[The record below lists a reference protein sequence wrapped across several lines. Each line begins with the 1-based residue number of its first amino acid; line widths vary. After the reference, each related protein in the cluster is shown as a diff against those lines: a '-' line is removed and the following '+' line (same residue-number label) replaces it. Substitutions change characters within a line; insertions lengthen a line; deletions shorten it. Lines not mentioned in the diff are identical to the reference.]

1 MAKYPNRISV
11 PTAITKRTTLD
22 LSCQHITTGNFMDFM
37 LSKRMRLVPT
47 QSVELSHNLFSRA
60 DALLKPTYGDSTI
73 RSRAFFVPYRTIMP
87 AWNDFIEDAVHNYPN
102 GGSSLV
108 PYAHRIK
115 NSQLVYMLMQASGT
129 DSSPAMSVLTDN
141 LDTADFVIIP
151 SRPDGPCQGFN
162 LTPHGS
168 RTLKLLMQCG
178 IAIDFNLRNAEI
190 YHSAMQLLALAKV
203 YYDWYYQNQYINDEF
218 AMLMESFFNYDN
230 ETDFADWFTYDKIA
244 VIFAVINKVNYDSDY
259 FVSAWDNPVGP
270 NSGSMSQ
277 VTIKDP
283 TLTDNS
289 YDSVETH
296 VNGTPYASIRDIN
309 VSGSSQQ
316 YNALSQYTIDAL
328 KSLNDY
334 CKRKQIAGARVF
346 DRYLAEFGVTLESE
360 ALKRSIYITDY
371 IQGVNIGDVT
381 STADTE
387 GAPLGSYAGK
397 AISSGKDGSFD
408 FQTPEEGEL
417 IIISTIIPRVS
428 YYQGQDKTTMAQTRM
443 DFWLPEFD
451 AMGVQ
456 SLDTREVF
464 MPLDARQQYPAGTTN
479 YTSLDYNNLVFGF
492 VPRYAEL
499 KRGVDMITGD
509 FRLRSRDAGGDSWS
523 LFRDLTPIFAKRGIA
538 GTKHDRAFTTGYDSE
553 QYSRIFNVINEE
565 YDHFKI
571 QHLFTIK
578 TSFPG
583 HGLYDDYEFKDE
595 HNAKHVQLDV
605 QGVKVN

>member
-47 QSVELSHNLFSRA
+47 QSVEISHNLFSRA
-60 DALLKPTYGDSTI
+60 DALIKPTYGDSTI

-87 AWNDFIEDAVHNYPN
+87 AWNDFIEDTVHNYSD
-102 GGSSLV
+102 GVSSLV
-108 PYAHRIK
+108 PFAHRIK
-115 NSQLVYMLMQASGT
+115 NSQLVLLFQQTTGT
-129 DSSPAMSVLTDN
+129 ESAPAMSVETDN
-141 LDTADFVIIP
+141 LDTADIVIILSNGTP
-151 SRPDGPCQGFN
+151 KGYN

-168 RTLKLLMQCG
+168 RTLKLLLQCG
-178 IAIDFNLRNAEI
+178 IGIDFNLRNTDI
-190 YHSAMQLLALAKV
+190 YHSAMQLLSLAKV

-218 AMLMESFFNYDN
+218 AMLMESFFNYDQQQ
-230 ETDFADWFTYDKIA
+230 DFADWFTAGKIA

-259 FVSAWDNPVGP
+259 YVSAWDNPVAP
-270 NSGSMSQ
+270 TSGSYSA
-277 VTIKDP
+277 VEITDP
-283 TLTDNS
+283 TVSRSRVQINDAIS
-289 YDSVETH
+289 P
-296 VNGTPYASIRDIN
+296 NGTPLLRNVGATEGTASTNYI
-309 VSGSSQQ
+309 
-316 YNALSQYTIDAL
+316 SQYSIDAL

-371 IQGVNIGDVT
+371 VQEVSIGDVT
-381 STADTE
+381 STSDTE
-387 GAPLGSYAGK
+387 GASLGSYAGK
-397 AISSGKDGSFD
+397 AISAGQNGVFN
-408 FQTPEEGEL
+408 FETPEEGEL

-464 MPLDARQQYPAGTTN
+464 MPLDARQQYPAGTTSFTALN
-479 YTSLDYNNLVFGF
+479 YNNLVFGF
-492 VPRYAEL
+492 VPRYAEY

-509 FRLRSRDAGGDSWS
+509 FRLRSREAGGDSWS
-523 LFRDLTPIFAKRGIA
+523 LFRDLTPIFSKLGIA

-553 QYSRIFNVINEE
+553 QYSRIFNVVNEE

-571 QHLFTIK
+571 QHNFKII

-595 HNAKHVQLDV
+595 DKAKHVKLDV